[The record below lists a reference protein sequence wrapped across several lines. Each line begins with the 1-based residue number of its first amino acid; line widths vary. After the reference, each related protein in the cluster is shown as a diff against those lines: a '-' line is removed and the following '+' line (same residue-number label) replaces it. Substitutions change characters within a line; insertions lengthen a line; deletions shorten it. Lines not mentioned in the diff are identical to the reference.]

1 MSLAE
6 IQRKITSDAEREAAM
21 LLARAREQAVA
32 IRDEAEKTIHKT
44 EEQYSDHFR
53 KEEPEILRRRNIVA
67 DLDIQRIALG
77 EKQKLVESAF
87 SGALEKLRNLPRD
100 RYLDFTEKLLDKAVE
115 TGEEELILS
124 PSEGYIDQKW
134 VDEYNEKKGK
144 SLVVSDHRTPMAGGF
159 ILRRGDIQT
168 NCSWDMLLR
177 WIRDDIEA
185 DVAQR
190 LFPE

>member
-21 LLARAREQAVA
+21 LLTRAREQAAA

-44 EEQYSDHFR
+44 EEQYNDYFR
-53 KEEPEILRRRNIVA
+53 KEEPEILRRRDIVA
-67 DLDIQRIALG
+67 DLDVQRIALG
-77 EKQKLVESAF
+77 EKQKLVDSAF
-87 SGALEKLRNLPRD
+87 SGALEKLRDLPRD
-100 RYLDFTEKLLDKAVE
+100 RYLDFAEKLLDKAVE

-124 PSEGYIDQKW
+124 PSEGHIDQKW
-134 VDEYNEKKGK
+134 VDKYNEKNGK
-144 SLVVSDHRTPMAGGF
+144 SLVVSDNRMPMAGGF